1 MTLTAEALD
10 AIDAYAW
17 LGNVGELQTRLQRA
31 IIMAESNRMGHA
43 ELDLAAEDEDYAV
56 LNLRQVRERA
66 EIGAL
71 RRALARADGNI
82 SKTARLLG
90 VSRPTLYD
98 LLRSHG
104 LRD

>member
-1 MTLTAEALD
+1 MSASCRTGSSGRSSCARTKRIGRVD
-10 AIDAYAW
+10 
-17 LGNVGELQTRLQRA
+17 
-31 IIMAESNRMGHA
+31 
-43 ELDLAAEDEDYAV
+43 LDLAVDDEADAI

-71 RRALARADGNI
+71 RSALARAAGNV

-90 VSRPTLYD
+90 ISRPTLYD